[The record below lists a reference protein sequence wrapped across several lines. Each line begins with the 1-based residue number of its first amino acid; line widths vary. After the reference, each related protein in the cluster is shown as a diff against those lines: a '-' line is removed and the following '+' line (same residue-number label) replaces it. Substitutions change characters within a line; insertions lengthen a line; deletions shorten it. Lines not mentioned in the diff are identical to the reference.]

1 MKFDISWKNHLIA
14 QLKMGRPL
22 NLSARIMRIGQD
34 RIIFEKKRDPEFA
47 KAMEEAEATPVKRI
61 QF

>member
-22 NLSARIMRIGQD
+22 TLSARIMRIGQD
-34 RIIFEKKRDPEFA
+34 RIIFERNRDPEFDE
-47 KAMEEAEATPVKRI
+47 AMQEAEATPPKNVR
-61 QF
+61 F